1 MQILFKKNIPEN
13 VAADQKVEP
22 KKNISKLLSS
32 LASKKEALLKK
43 KEEEEKKPEDK
54 ETSKPLISNVP
65 TLLLDSE
72 GREIDSEGNLVGNT
86 MERISSV
93 KANQKFITSTKFTDL
108 LKEEI
113 SASRAPAS
121 SSTEKQKDSTKKN
134 SKFF

>member
-1 MQILFKKNIPEN
+1 
-13 VAADQKVEP
+13 
-22 KKNISKLLSS
+22 
-32 LASKKEALLKK
+32 LKK

-54 ETSKPLISNVP
+54 KPEEPPKPSLSSNLP

-113 SASRAPAS
+113 SASRGPTVNADN
-121 SSTEKQKDSTKKN
+121 QKDSTKKTAN
-134 SKFF
+134 FFDANLKTEKADRQTRGIKFI